1 MLGYF
6 FVIMISVGMLFCIM
20 NGTADLALGYMLEG
34 ADSALELMLGLAGS
48 YILWLGIMKVA
59 ERAGLVTALSRRL
72 EKPLRQLMPK
82 VGSAAAPI
90 TLNLAANFF
99 GLGNA
104 ATPFGIEAMKELTKN
119 RGERSSIASN
129 DVCMFL
135 ALNSSCIQLIP
146 TSVIAIRAACGSA
159 NPSSII
165 LPTLI
170 SAILSSILTII
181 LCKLCGRL
189 SHDEMG

>member
-20 NGTADLALGYMLEG
+20 NGTADLALRYMLEG

-59 ERAGLVTALSRRL
+59 ERAGLVTALSRRM
-72 EKPLRQLMPK
+72 EKPLRLLMPN

-146 TSVIAIRAACGSA
+146 TSVIAIRTACGSS

-170 SAILSSILTII
+170 SSILSSILTNI

>member
-6 FVIMISVGMLFCIM
+6 FVIMIAVGMIFCIA
-20 NGTADLALGYMLEG
+20 NGTAGHALQYMLEG

-59 ERAGLVTALSRRL
+59 ERAGLVSALSSRM
-72 EKPLRQLMPK
+72 EKPLRRLMPN

-104 ATPFGIEAMKELTKN
+104 ATPFGIEAMKELNKS
-119 RGERSSIASN
+119 RGEKSCIASD

-146 TSVIAIRAACGSA
+146 TSIVAVRAACGSA

-170 SAILSSILTII
+170 SSILSTILTII

-189 SHDEMG
+189 SHDGMG

>member
-34 ADSALELMLGLAGS
+34 ADSALELMLGLGGS

-59 ERAGLVTALSRRL
+59 ERAGLVTALSRRM
-72 EKPLRQLMPK
+72 EKPLRLLMPK

-170 SAILSSILTII
+170 SSILSSILTII

-189 SHDEMG
+189 SYDEMG

>member
-1 MLGYF
+1 
-6 FVIMISVGMLFCIM
+6 MISVGMLFCIM
-20 NGTADLALGYMLEG
+20 NGTADLALRYMLEG

-59 ERAGLVTALSRRL
+59 ERAGLVTALSRRM
-72 EKPLRQLMPK
+72 EKPLRLLMPN

-146 TSVIAIRAACGSA
+146 TSVIAIRAACGSS

-170 SAILSSILTII
+170 SSILSSILTII

>member
-59 ERAGLVTALSRRL
+59 ERAGLVTALSRKM
-72 EKPLRQLMPK
+72 EKPLRLLMPN

-119 RGERSSIASN
+119 RGGRSSIASN

-146 TSVIAIRAACGSA
+146 TSVIAIRAACGSS

-170 SAILSSILTII
+170 SSILSSILTII

>member
-34 ADSALELMLGLAGS
+34 ADSALELMLGLGGS

-59 ERAGLVTALSRRL
+59 ERAGLVTALSRKM
-72 EKPLRQLMPK
+72 EKPLRLLMPN

-170 SAILSSILTII
+170 SSILSSILTII

-189 SHDEMG
+189 SYDEMG

>member
-20 NGTADLALGYMLEG
+20 NGTADLALRYMLEG

-59 ERAGLVTALSRRL
+59 ERAGLVTALSRRM
-72 EKPLRQLMPK
+72 EKPLRLLMPK

-146 TSVIAIRAACGSA
+146 TSVIAIRAACGSS

-170 SAILSSILTII
+170 SSILSSILTII
-181 LCKLCGRL
+181 LCKLFGRL

>member
-6 FVIMISVGMLFCIM
+6 FVIMLFVGMLFCIM
-20 NGTADLALGYMLEG
+20 NGTADLALGSLLQG
-34 ADSALELMLGLAGS
+34 AAPALELMLGMGGA

-59 ERAGLVTALSRRL
+59 ERAGLVTALSRRM
-72 EKPLRQLMPK
+72 EKPLRLLMPN

-146 TSVIAIRAACGSA
+146 TSVIAIRAACGSS

-170 SAILSSILTII
+170 SSILSSILTII

>member
-20 NGTADLALGYMLEG
+20 NGTADLVLGYMLEG
-34 ADSALELMLGLAGS
+34 ADSALELMLGLGGS

-59 ERAGLVTALSRRL
+59 ERAGLVTALSRKM
-72 EKPLRQLMPK
+72 EKPLRLLMPN

-146 TSVIAIRAACGSA
+146 TSVIAIRAACGSS

-170 SAILSSILTII
+170 SSILSSILTII

>member
-20 NGTADLALGYMLEG
+20 NGTADLALRYMLEG

-59 ERAGLVTALSRRL
+59 ERAGLVTALSRRM
-72 EKPLRQLMPK
+72 EKPLRLLMPN

-170 SAILSSILTII
+170 SSILSSILTII

-189 SHDEMG
+189 SYDEMG

>member
-20 NGTADLALGYMLEG
+20 NGTADLALRYMLEG

-59 ERAGLVTALSRRL
+59 ERAGLVTALSRRM
-72 EKPLRQLMPK
+72 EKPLRLLMPK

-146 TSVIAIRAACGSA
+146 TSVIAIRTACGSS

-170 SAILSSILTII
+170 SSILSSILTII

-189 SHDEMG
+189 SRDEMG

>member
-20 NGTADLALGYMLEG
+20 NGTADLALRYMLEG

-59 ERAGLVTALSRRL
+59 ERAGLVTALSRRM
-72 EKPLRQLMPK
+72 EKPLRLLMPN

-146 TSVIAIRAACGSA
+146 TSVIAIRAACGSS

-170 SAILSSILTII
+170 SSILSSILTII

-189 SHDEMG
+189 SRDEMG

>member
-6 FVIMISVGMLFCIM
+6 FVIMISIGMLFCIM

-34 ADSALELMLGLAGS
+34 ADSALELMLGLGGS

-59 ERAGLVTALSRRL
+59 ERAGLVTALSRKM
-72 EKPLRQLMPK
+72 EKPLRVLMPN

-146 TSVIAIRAACGSA
+146 TSVIAIRAACGSS

-170 SAILSSILTII
+170 SSILSSILTII

-189 SHDEMG
+189 SRDEMG

>member
-20 NGTADLALGYMLEG
+20 NGTADLALRYMLEG

-59 ERAGLVTALSRRL
+59 ERAGLVTALSRRM
-72 EKPLRQLMPK
+72 EKPLRLLMPN

-90 TLNLAANFF
+90 TLNLAANFV

-146 TSVIAIRAACGSA
+146 TSVIAIRAACGSS

-170 SAILSSILTII
+170 SSILSSILTII

-189 SHDEMG
+189 SRDEMG

>member
-1 MLGYF
+1 
-6 FVIMISVGMLFCIM
+6 M

-34 ADSALELMLGLAGS
+34 ADSALELMLGLGGS

-59 ERAGLVTALSRRL
+59 ERAGLVTALSRKM
-72 EKPLRQLMPK
+72 EKPLRLLMPN

-170 SAILSSILTII
+170 SSILSSILTII

>member
-1 MLGYF
+1 
-6 FVIMISVGMLFCIM
+6 MISVGMLFCIM

-34 ADSALELMLGLAGS
+34 ADSALELMLGLGGS

-59 ERAGLVTALSRRL
+59 ERAGLVTALSRRM
-72 EKPLRQLMPK
+72 EKPLRLLMPN

-104 ATPFGIEAMKELTKN
+104 ATPFGIEAMKELNKN

-146 TSVIAIRAACGSA
+146 TSVIAIRAACGSS

-170 SAILSSILTII
+170 SSILSSILTII

>member
-20 NGTADLALGYMLEG
+20 NGTADLALRYMLEG
-34 ADSALELMLGLAGS
+34 ADSALELMLGLGGS

-59 ERAGLVTALSRRL
+59 ERAGLVTALSRKM
-72 EKPLRQLMPK
+72 EKPLRLLMPN

-146 TSVIAIRAACGSA
+146 TCVIAIRAACGSA

-170 SAILSSILTII
+170 SSILSSILTII

-189 SHDEMG
+189 SRDEMG

>member
-34 ADSALELMLGLAGS
+34 ADSALELMLGLGGS

-59 ERAGLVTALSRRL
+59 ERAGLVTALSRKM
-72 EKPLRQLMPK
+72 EKPLRLLMPN

-146 TSVIAIRAACGSA
+146 TSVIAIRAACGSS

-170 SAILSSILTII
+170 SSILSSILTII
-181 LCKLCGRL
+181 LCKLCRRL

>member
-34 ADSALELMLGLAGS
+34 ADSALELMLGLGGS

-59 ERAGLVTALSRRL
+59 ERAGLVTALSRRM
-72 EKPLRQLMPK
+72 EKPLRLLMPK

-146 TSVIAIRAACGSA
+146 TSVIAIRAACGSS

-170 SAILSSILTII
+170 SSILSSILTII

-189 SHDEMG
+189 SHYEMG

>member
-34 ADSALELMLGLAGS
+34 ADSALELMLGLGGS

-59 ERAGLVTALSRRL
+59 ERAGLVTALSRRM
-72 EKPLRQLMPK
+72 EKPLRLLMPN

-146 TSVIAIRAACGSA
+146 TSVIAIRAACGSS

-170 SAILSSILTII
+170 SSILSSILTII

-189 SHDEMG
+189 SYDEMG

>member
-34 ADSALELMLGLAGS
+34 ADSALELMLGLGGS

-59 ERAGLVTALSRRL
+59 ERAGLVTALSRKM
-72 EKPLRQLMPK
+72 EKPLRLLMPN

-146 TSVIAIRAACGSA
+146 TSVIAIRAACGSS

-170 SAILSSILTII
+170 SSILSSILTII

-189 SHDEMG
+189 SYDEMG

>member
-34 ADSALELMLGLAGS
+34 ADSALELMLGLGGS

-59 ERAGLVTALSRRL
+59 ERAGLVTALSRKM
-72 EKPLRQLMPK
+72 EKPLRLLMPN

-170 SAILSSILTII
+170 SSILSSILTII

-189 SHDEMG
+189 SRDEMG

>member
-20 NGTADLALGYMLEG
+20 NGTADLALRYMLEG

-59 ERAGLVTALSRRL
+59 ERAGLVTALSRRM
-72 EKPLRQLMPK
+72 EKPLRLLMPN

-170 SAILSSILTII
+170 SSILSSILTII

-189 SHDEMG
+189 SRDEMG